1 VSRSVSSAPT
11 WAVVATFLLS
21 VAGLALSVYLSVAHF
36 VGTQI
41 IACPANHL
49 FDCDYVTTSSE
60 SYFLGIPVALLGA
73 GFFVVMSVLNSPWSW
88 KRDSYRLQILRL
100 SLSLVGMCFALWLVS
115 AEIVILGRICIYCTG
130 VHIVMFSLFLV
141 LTRVTPAQLGWT
153 RKRT

>member
-1 VSRSVSSAPT
+1 
-11 WAVVATFLLS
+11 
-21 VAGLALSVYLSVAHF
+21 
-36 VGTQI
+36 
-41 IACPANHL
+41 
-49 FDCDYVTTSSE
+49 
-60 SYFLGIPVALLGA
+60 
-73 GFFVVMSVLNSPWSW
+73 VMSVLNSPWSW